1 MEKIKNMLLENKKSS
16 AAAIIII
23 GFFLLALTNGYLSD
37 FKDGFIAIFS
47 IVSGYLIT
55 TYLNKD
61 NKRSDLISTF
71 KMIFIDT
78 SFKKFILNDLTSWFY
93 FIANIVFWYVNIS
106 HVLTSGID
114 DQFFLIILS
123 SFGLLVAI
131 RLILEFF
138 IVIFKIAENTSK

>member
-1 MEKIKNMLLENKKSS
+1 
-16 AAAIIII
+16 
-23 GFFLLALTNGYLSD
+23 
-37 FKDGFIAIFS
+37 
-47 IVSGYLIT
+47 
-55 TYLNKD
+55 
-61 NKRSDLISTF
+61 
-71 KMIFIDT
+71 MIFIDT

-106 HVLTSGID
+106 HVLTLGID

>member
-37 FKDGFIAIFS
+37 FKDGFISIVS

-55 TYLNKD
+55 SSLNKD

-114 DQFFLIILS
+114 DQFFLIILI